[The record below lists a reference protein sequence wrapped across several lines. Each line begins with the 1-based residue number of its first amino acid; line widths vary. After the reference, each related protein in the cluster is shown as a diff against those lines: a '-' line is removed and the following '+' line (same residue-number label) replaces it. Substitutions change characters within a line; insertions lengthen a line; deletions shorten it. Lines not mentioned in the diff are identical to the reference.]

1 MYVPLKLINRKGGP
15 IRGPLLTH
23 VPPGQT
29 YIPPDFFPEPR
40 PHFWPD
46 FWPDIKPNLWQG
58 LRLMARR
65 RTRLV
70 RNCIQQ
76 VLAEFWP
83 DLCKIAGA
91 SFPVGSRLRTQER
104 EIFPGGSKFEVLE
117 RNFPEGSR
125 LESWIFV
132 FPKGSK
138 FGLSATKISHRGFEI
153 KNKFTQWVRKPHP
166 NPQFSPGGFEVW
178 ALNSVPYN

>member
-1 MYVPLKLINRKGGP
+1 MSIKGLHIGPPFQSVRLLEKYESSMYVPLKLINRQGAP

-29 YIPPDFFPEPR
+29 YIPPDFVPEPR

-70 RNCIQQ
+70 
-76 VLAEFWP
+76 
-83 DLCKIAGA
+83 K
-91 SFPVGSRLRTQER
+91 TER
-104 EIFPGGSKFEVLE
+104 EL
-117 RNFPEGSR
+117 NPEPTSAPRTSMRTRPAKPYSGRACVHQTRARAQSR
-125 LESWIFV
+125 AHWRPTSID
-132 FPKGSK
+132 
-138 FGLSATKISHRGFEI
+138 
-153 KNKFTQWVRKPHP
+153 P
-166 NPQFSPGGFEVW
+166 NPSSQPI
-178 ALNSVPYN
+178 